1 MTHFCWPIFW
11 SLIQRRTSTT
21 ALIYIIF
28 SFVFIVV
35 QNHYINGQICLPTS
49 IYYILFH
56 HLQIQ
61 LISQCF
67 HWIRLFSYL
76 ELSLWLKSTH
86 KHHKQRT
93 LQLTLNWVLFFVVFW
108 YLLLVLLLWLW
119 RSRRVMMNHPIH
131 LQQQTNYLMAKSFL
145 TSGRYLFGSYLVVI
159 QWVCIIPQI
168 WRLTE

>member
-67 HWIRLFSYL
+67 HWIRLFVFGAFSL
-76 ELSLWLKSTH
+76 TKVDAQTPQTKNVTTNFELGT
-86 KHHKQRT
+86 
-93 LQLTLNWVLFFVVFW
+93 VFVVFW

-131 LQQQTNYLMAKSFL
+131 LQQQTNYLMEKSFL